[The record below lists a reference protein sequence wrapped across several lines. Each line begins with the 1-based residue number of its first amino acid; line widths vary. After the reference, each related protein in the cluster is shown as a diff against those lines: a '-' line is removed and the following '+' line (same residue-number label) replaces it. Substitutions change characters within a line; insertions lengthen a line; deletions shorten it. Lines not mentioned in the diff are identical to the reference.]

1 MGERRRSR
9 ELAIQVLFHLEFNSG
24 DPGEIFDL
32 ICENFKSRE
41 STWPFSKKL
50 VLGVLDSK
58 TELDR
63 LITQA
68 SRNWRLERMSCL
80 DKCILR
86 MAIFEILFMED
97 IPPKVSIDEAVE
109 IGKKFGSEDS
119 GSFING
125 VLDKVY
131 NLCRK
136 EMSESV

>member
-9 ELAIQVLFHLEFNSG
+9 ELAIQVLFHFEFNSG
-24 DPGEIFDL
+24 DPGVVFDL

-41 STWPFSKKL
+41 STWPFSRKL

-109 IGKKFGSEDS
+109 LGKKFGSEDS

-131 NLCRK
+131 NLCRE
-136 EMSESV
+136 EMSEPA